1 MFGGWLDG
9 LMFLVAV
16 ATIALVG
23 WWFSLDVNRVFDV
36 PKAYALKTGGGL
48 LLVLWVG
55 LAFTRGWPTRSLRL
69 FFGPALAF
77 VLAVAASTALSIDP
91 WMSYAGVYE
100 RQFGLQGILACFGLF
115 LTTAT
120 ALRSRRGALVALG
133 ALAVVGGVIG
143 AYAWLQSTGHDP
155 YGFFKKPHNKVY
167 ATLGNATFAGN
178 ALALVFP
185 MSTVLA
191 AAAVAKVLS
200 GTNLSKAFGADSVK
214 LAPFFGLAGG
224 CLGLIVVR
232 YFALDTA
239 ELDVWHAFWASPLA
253 WTSEGLRA
261 VVSSDTFAKCALG
274 FIAGALAGVA
284 RLTKHAVTAVPSTDV
299 APGAS
304 PAVDRTEGLKLLAW
318 VVVGLVAAVV
328 LLVVPSYFAAVDPG
342 LTEVA
347 RITRFKVTAGIAVT
361 GSIIA
366 FMFGSYGPESTRVE
380 SRSTQRVF
388 DALLA
393 GALVAFALGIL
404 VGLYTTRTRGA
415 WVGSAVSVAAA
426 TLLFPQLFADEPRRM
441 ARFRIAGL
449 SALAAG
455 VLGVTAFVQLQPD
468 HVFSRTILSIPHA
481 FNPEKTV
488 YGQGQGTRRYLW
500 VESPLVLLDHKA
512 TLDRKAKDAADVRE
526 HVKGQPRGEEVAT
539 GSATMLRQAL
549 VWPFGIG
556 FETYRYAFMSH
567 KSKKLEAL
575 DPMTNHDNPHNNYL
589 YILATCGLAGLL
601 TYLWLLFTVVRAAW
615 RAFAV
620 IERGPDGAPTRDRF
634 ERGIAFGVLASFVS
648 YSVYSIAGFDSVAC
662 SVFLFFFLGA
672 AATFLAP
679 AEDAKDEELGVAA
692 KAGALG
698 RLPVPATLV
707 GPVAIACAV
716 LGLHTMYRAHV
727 TRSAEQTFVADGS
740 TLDDR
745 IDAIQRAIKLNPNES
760 YYQQQLGS
768 MYGDMARQL
777 RRAAQQTADVAKQ
790 RPYLDRANEKIND
803 AEEAIYAALPHAWAP
818 ENIFISLFTLYY
830 QRGQLAAA
838 EAALERALE
847 HSPHLGPVRANLAV
861 LKVERGAFKEAM
873 ADVEWVLEVE
883 PNNTLA
889 LKTGG
894 RAALGLG
901 DYARARALLEGA
913 KTREPNDKQVL
924 AALEELTRKTSTTAT
939 ASSPAP

>member
-36 PKAYALKTGGGL
+36 PKAYALKMGGGL
-48 LLVLWVG
+48 LLASWVG

-120 ALRSRRGALVALG
+120 ALRSRRSALVALG
-133 ALAVVGGVIG
+133 ALAVVGGVVG

-191 AAAVAKVLS
+191 AAAVAKVLTAKRDPK
-200 GTNLSKAFGADSVK
+200 GDLEGFGRVAF
-214 LAPFFGLAGG
+214 
-224 CLGLIVVR
+224 
-232 YFALDTA
+232 
-239 ELDVWHAFWASPLA
+239 
-253 WTSEGLRA
+253 
-261 VVSSDTFAKCALG
+261 
-274 FIAGALAGVA
+274 
-284 RLTKHAVTAVPSTDV
+284 
-299 APGAS
+299 
-304 PAVDRTEGLKLLAW
+304 
-318 VVVGLVAAVV
+318 VVVGLVATVV

-342 LTEVA
+342 LTELA

-361 GSIIA
+361 GAIIA
-366 FMFGSYGPESTRVE
+366 FMFGTYGPDGTRVE
-380 SRSTQRVF
+380 SKSTQRVF

-415 WVGSAVSVAAA
+415 WVGSAVSIAAA

-441 ARFRIAGL
+441 ARFRLVGF
-449 SALAAG
+449 SVLAAG
-455 VLGVTAFVQLQPD
+455 VIGVTAIVQLAPD

-500 VESPLVLLDHKA
+500 VESPLVLLNHKA
-512 TLDRKAKDAADVRE
+512 TLDRKAKDAADFRE
-526 HVKGQPRGEEVAT
+526 HVKGLPRGEEVAT
-539 GSATMLRQAL
+539 GGATMLRQAL

-620 IERGPDGAPTRDRF
+620 IERGSDGAPTRDRF

-707 GPVAIACAV
+707 GPVAIACAL
-716 LGLHTMYRAHV
+716 LGLHTMYRAYV
-727 TRSAEQTFVADGS
+727 TRSAEQTFVADGTS
-740 TLDDR
+740 LEDR
-745 IDAIQRAIKLNPNES
+745 VAAIQRAIKLNPNES

-768 MYGDMARQL
+768 MYGDMSRQF

-790 RPYLDRANEKIND
+790 RPYLDRANEKINE

-901 DYARARALLEGA
+901 DYAKARALLEGA
-913 KTREPNDKQVL
+913 KTREPNDKQVN
-924 AALEELTRKTSTTAT
+924 AALEELARKTSTTAT
-939 ASSPAP
+939 ASTAP